1 LRRLIGEVSPIIY
14 VFVVRVAHAAFKPNS
29 PISEFT
35 TFQESWRCSITPGT
49 TLTFYKFQEQVKAE
63 GIALATQGA
72 PNLHRILFPRDH
84 GSFHLAANHLAL
96 KNPSLQLLTL

>member
-1 LRRLIGEVSPIIY
+1 LRRLISEVSPIIY
-14 VFVVRVAHAAFKPNS
+14 DFAVRVAHAAFKLNS

-49 TLTFYKFQEQVKAE
+49 TLTFYKFQEQVKTE

-72 PNLHRILFPRDH
+72 PNLHRILFPHDH
-84 GSFHLAANHLAL
+84 GSFHLAENHHHS
-96 KNPSLQLLTL
+96 NFTSS